1 MEICGSAPSGD
12 SYLTPSLAAM
22 STVAA
27 TALSGMNLATQ
38 RFSTA
43 AVSIASGQSPD
54 LAKDVVEV
62 LSAKRDFEAN
72 LLVLRVD
79 AEMSERLLDI
89 VA

>member
-1 MEICGSAPSGD
+1 
-12 SYLTPSLAAM
+12 M
-22 STVAA
+22 STIAA
-27 TALSGMNLATQ
+27 TALSGMNIATQ
-38 RFSTA
+38 RFANA

-62 LSAKRDFEAN
+62 LTAKRDFEAN

>member
-1 MEICGSAPSGD
+1 
-12 SYLTPSLAAM
+12 M
-22 STVAA
+22 SSIAA
-27 TALSGMNLATQ
+27 TALSGMNIATQ

-43 AVSIASGQSPD
+43 AVSIASGRSTD
-54 LAKDVVEV
+54 LARDVVDV
-62 LSAKRDFEAN
+62 LTAKRDFEAN